1 MEVIMERNFKESA
14 RYYDAQKKVKEIR
27 GFYEHLTVYILC
39 NPIVIV
45 VNLMTSPGY
54 LWCLWCVMG
63 WGFAIIMHGLKICN
77 LPTFFNKNWEERKI
91 QEFLEKEN
99 KKRLLSNHG
108 NKFE

>member
-1 MEVIMERNFKESA
+1 VEVIMERNFKESA

-54 LWCLWCVMG
+54 L
-63 WGFAIIMHGLKICN
+63 
-77 LPTFFNKNWEERKI
+77 
-91 QEFLEKEN
+91 
-99 KKRLLSNHG
+99 
-108 NKFE
+108 